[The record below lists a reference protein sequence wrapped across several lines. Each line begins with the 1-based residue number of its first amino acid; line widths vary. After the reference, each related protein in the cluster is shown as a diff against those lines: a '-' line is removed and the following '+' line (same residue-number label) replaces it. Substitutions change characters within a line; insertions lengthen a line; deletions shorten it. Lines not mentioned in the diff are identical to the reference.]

1 MNSTIRGTG
10 SRLIL
15 LFERVV
21 FMQLQF
27 PIPERDPAAAQVRS
41 WSLHTD
47 GDLHLSAQHLDILP
61 TEVPS
66 FKESSLPA
74 EINVPLA

>member
-1 MNSTIRGTG
+1 
-10 SRLIL
+10 
-15 LFERVV
+15 
-21 FMQLQF
+21 MQCSF
-27 PIPERDPAAAQVRS
+27 PYLKDPAAAQVHS

-47 GDLHLSAQHLDILP
+47 GDLHLSAQHLDTLL